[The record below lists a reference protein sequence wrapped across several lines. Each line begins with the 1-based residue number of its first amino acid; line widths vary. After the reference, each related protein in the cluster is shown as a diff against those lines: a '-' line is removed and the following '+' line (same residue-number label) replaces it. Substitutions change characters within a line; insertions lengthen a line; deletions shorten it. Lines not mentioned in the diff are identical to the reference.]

1 MWKCFGYFCYM
12 GKYVIALCIAALPFI
27 AQAQDKW
34 DLRRCVEYAVK
45 NNISVK
51 QADVQARIAE
61 LQLKQQKYNKIPT
74 ASFSTGLGMQFGRS
88 IDPTTNLFTN
98 TQLLYQ
104 NLQLQG
110 GITIFSF
117 GQVRNA
123 IEAAK
128 YNMEAKAVDVDR
140 SKNDISINVATYYL
154 QVLAAREQIN
164 INEVQIGQTKSQL
177 DDTRKRVDA
186 GALPELNL
194 AELEAQLATDSLN
207 LITSR
212 STFELNVL
220 QLKAVLNL
228 DAAAPFE
235 VDTPPVETIPLESL
249 MDMQPE
255 SVYQIALGYQP
266 QQKVNALTIK
276 SQEAYLKSYK
286 AFLYPTLSVG
296 YSLGSQFSNSLK
308 QSNVIPLNTY
318 SPTGF
323 ITQSGEQ
330 VLSPNTSVQYSQKK
344 FTDWWAG
351 YGNQLNNNFQQAV
364 GLTLSVP
371 IFGGTNSRRITYETG
386 KLNLRDLK
394 LQKENIDM
402 SLKQSI
408 YTAYTNAVGA
418 MDKYNVSAKN
428 VESAQK
434 AYDYAR
440 KRYDVG
446 LLSTIDLLANQNKLL
461 TAKLQQL
468 SNRYDYVFRMKLLE
482 FYKGLGLKL

>member
-1 MWKCFGYFCYM
+1 M

-51 QADVQARIAE
+51 QADVQARIAD
-61 LQLKQQKYNKIPT
+61 LQLKQQKYNQYPT
-74 ASFSTGLGMQFGRS
+74 ANFSTNLGTQFGRS
-88 IDPTTNLFTN
+88 IDPTTNLFVN

-110 GITIFSF
+110 GITVFSF
-117 GQVRNA
+117 GQVKNA
-123 IEAAK
+123 IEAAR
-128 YNMEAKAVDVDR
+128 YNAQAMKIDVDR
-140 SKNDISINVATYYL
+140 TANDISINVATYYL
-154 QVLAAREQIN
+154 QVLASREQIN

-194 AELEAQLATDSLN
+194 AELEAQLATDSTN
-207 LITSR
+207 LITAR
-212 STFELNVL
+212 TNFDLNVL

-235 VDTPPVETIPLESL
+235 VDTPPVEKIPLESL
-249 MDMQPE
+249 MEMQPDA
-255 SVYQIALGYQP
+255 VYLVALGAQP
-266 QQKVNALTIK
+266 LQKVNELKIK
-276 SQEAYLKSYK
+276 SQEANVKAYK
-286 AFLYPTLSVG
+286 YALYPTLSLG

-308 QSNVIPLNTY
+308 DGKTSLAGY
-318 SPTGF
+318 
-323 ITQSGEQ
+323 EQ
-330 VLSPNTSVQYSQKK
+330 TAAYTKVSRDTLLSPVYSTNYSQKR
-344 FTDWWAG
+344 FTDWWYG
-351 YGNQLNNNFQQAV
+351 YADQLNNNFQQSV

-371 IFGGTNSRRITYETG
+371 IFNGGNSRRITYERS
-386 KLNLRDLK
+386 KLDLQNMK
-394 LQKENIDM
+394 LQKEQGDM
-402 SLKQSI
+402 TLKQNI
-408 YTAYTNAVGA
+408 YTAYTNAVGS
-418 MDKYNVSAKN
+418 MDKYNTSAKS

-440 KRYDVG
+440 KRYEVG
-446 LLSTIDLLANQNKLL
+446 LLSTIDLLTNQNKLL

-482 FYKGLGLKL
+482 FYKGQGLKL